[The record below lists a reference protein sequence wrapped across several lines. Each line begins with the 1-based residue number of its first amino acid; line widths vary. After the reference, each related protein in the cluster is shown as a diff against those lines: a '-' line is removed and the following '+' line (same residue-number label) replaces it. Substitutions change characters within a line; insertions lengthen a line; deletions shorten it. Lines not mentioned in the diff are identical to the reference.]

1 LVPEVLERLRDAQN
15 SHDLDA
21 FVACFDPQYRSEQPV
36 HPDRAFVGSE
46 QARKNWAEVFAGV
59 PDFQAELLRL
69 ASQGDTEW
77 AEWHWHA
84 PAPIGH
90 GSTCAGSPSSGSAT
104 TASTGVG
111 STWKTLKLSAKGF
124 DQAVRHMARG
134 TEEAGESTVGPTST
148 LPCEIKNGSFSTPGP
163 WRLPR
168 LTEESSFPLQSVRDR
183 CRPVAHAP
191 GVPQAPPQR
200 WLAPHGLPSRVSP
213 NTSRGKVAGGDPVD
227 VLGAMT
233 AEQAQPPEPAS
244 T

>member
-36 HPDRAFVGSE
+36 HPDRALVGSE

-69 ASQGDTEW
+69 ASQGDTGW

-104 TASTGVG
+104 TASTGAG

-124 DQAVRHMARG
+124 DQVVRHMARG

-148 LPCEIKNGSFSTPGP
+148 LPCEGKH
-163 WRLPR
+163 RHPR
-168 LTEESSFPLQSVRDR
+168 PSGRRQVANQHDHSL
-183 CRPVAHAP
+183 RP
-191 GVPQAPPQR
+191 
-200 WLAPHGLPSRVSP
+200 
-213 NTSRGKVAGGDPVD
+213 
-227 VLGAMT
+227 
-233 AEQAQPPEPAS
+233 
-244 T
+244 